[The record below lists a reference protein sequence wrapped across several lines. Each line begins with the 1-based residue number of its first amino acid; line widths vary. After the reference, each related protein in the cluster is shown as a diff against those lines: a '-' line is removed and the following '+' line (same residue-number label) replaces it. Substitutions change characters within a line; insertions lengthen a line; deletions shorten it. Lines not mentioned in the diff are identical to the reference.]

1 MRATFFV
8 RALRDARFASKKNL
22 LFRAA
27 KHVFIRFTSLGRAKE
42 VNIIVFTKKNMFA
55 VLSLLSKNFL
65 QAKIER
71 TNLSTEQPVMYFL
84 SSDKKYQ
91 KADLGVF
98 P

>member
-1 MRATFFV
+1 MPGVGVSTRYRGFLGAAAPKAIFSVPFCSTTKRNIKFFP
-8 RALRDARFASKKNL
+8 
-22 LFRAA
+22 
-27 KHVFIRFTSLGRAKE
+27 
-42 VNIIVFTKKNMFA
+42 KKNMFA
-55 VLSLLSKNFL
+55 VLSLLSKNLL
-65 QAKIER
+65 QMKKER

>member
-1 MRATFFV
+1 GQPPLNSAFSVPFSLTRKRNIKFFP
-8 RALRDARFASKKNL
+8 
-22 LFRAA
+22 
-27 KHVFIRFTSLGRAKE
+27 
-42 VNIIVFTKKNMFA
+42 KKNMFA

-71 TNLSTEQPVMYFL
+71 TNHSIEQPVMYFL